1 MNRLDILVELVRR
14 GWAFG
19 AAEDPFTL
27 ASPLMMNPAWLD
39 GSMARLAVL
48 LDYTRIL
55 PLLDLGI
62 SGKAPHH
69 YYICLLQLTDVSPIN
84 ALGDA
89 APTRSDAQ
97 FNAILKGAGHDG
109 EEGALPLPDAPVVA
123 PICDAASP
131 AELMIAPSVV
141 TPTLAR
147 LPVCK
152 TLSDGRMARIHFDRG
167 SHSSRR
173 FRALTECRFPGHGRC
188 RMDRFLDEFESDK
201 VCIAHFLSW
210 HEAAHTVASAAEHLA
225 VRVDPDVVSVW
236 MGTLWQVLHSRCV
249 SIETSF
255 LTLTSLVCLLVI
267 SCVLFSL

>member
-1 MNRLDILVELVRR
+1 MCIRDRCRVEQ

-27 ASPLMMNPAWLD
+27 ASPLMRNPAWLD

-62 SGKAPHH
+62 FGKAPHH

-89 APTRSDAQ
+89 APTRSDTQ
-97 FNAILKGAGHDG
+97 LKAILKGAGHDG
-109 EEGALPLPDAPVVA
+109 EEGALQLPDAPVVA
-123 PICDAASP
+123 PLCDAASP

-141 TPTLAR
+141 TPTFAR

-152 TLSDGRMARIHFDRG
+152 TWSGGGMARIHFDRG

-173 FRALTECRFPGHGRC
+173 FRALTGCRFPGHGRC

-210 HEAAHTVASAAEHLA
+210 FDAAHIVFIDSDHME
-225 VRVDPDVVSVW
+225 
-236 MGTLWQVLHSRCV
+236 
-249 SIETSF
+249 
-255 LTLTSLVCLLVI
+255 LLI
-267 SCVLFSL
+267 